1 MDISIKTYQAGTPAK
16 VSAQEIV
23 RQENSADSS
32 SDNLSSG
39 TAETV
44 SISSTARELYILS
57 RSSKPQVSMS
67 ASDLKGTYEKG
78 QKDIYNFG
86 QRIAGGNYNKEDM
99 LPKTDDPDRIAL
111 GQKSLNYS
119 IGLSQVPPK
128 NLPNP
133 FEGMARN
140 GLSAIVYDDT
150 GTYTDAERYAAYGE
164 LSKQDEAYFSKLYA
178 KITNGGDNSEV
189 FKGIMDY
196 FDDLPAIER
205 SAYPDGFRNS
215 IESLYREQIEQAGSL
230 ALISKSTEAY
240 LEKRLSNGQS
250 SEKMLQA
257 VLEKAVDLSTAQ

>member
-1 MDISIKTYQAGTPAK
+1 MDISIKTYQPGTPAK

-23 RQENSADSS
+23 RSENSADSS

-44 SISSTARELYILS
+44 SISSSARALYILS
-57 RSSKPQVSMS
+57 SSSERQVSMS
-67 ASDLKGTYEKG
+67 ESDLKGMYAKG

-99 LPKTDDPDRIAL
+99 LPKTDDPERLAL
-111 GQKSLNYS
+111 GQKSLDYS

-196 FDDLPAIER
+196 FDDLPAVER

-215 IESLYREQIEQAGSL
+215 IESLYQEQIEQSGSL
-230 ALISKSTEAY
+230 ALINKSTEGY
-240 LEKRLSNGQS
+240 LEKSFSKGQS